1 VLAFPVVTEFN
12 ERVPVVTNDLKT
24 LNYLS
29 LFGASLQFVAHP
41 NCQQHLT
48 SIWYGPQMG
57 FMQSLNLWKKLL
69 MWVVC
74 VPLMP
79 LFCIV
84 YIIAPDCKVGAR
96 GGVVSPKRF
105 SLKSHFTFKRVFIL
119 PTFLFLQIVAKVALG
134 LSEFQREDI
143 LK

>member
-1 VLAFPVVTEFN
+1 
-12 ERVPVVTNDLKT
+12 
-24 LNYLS
+24 
-29 LFGASLQFVAHP
+29 VAHP

-84 YIIAPDCKVGAR
+84 YIIAPDCKVKTLHATAPLSR
-96 GGVVSPKRF
+96 PPRIAVTRHAVSVK
-105 SLKSHFTFKRVFIL
+105 IL
-119 PTFLFLQIVAKVALG
+119 STVETKPQQIEVI
-134 LSEFQREDI
+134 EFEGYR
-143 LK
+143 